1 MNRVAR
7 NRIFTWR
14 KKDLKMLHLSA
25 PSQVDATAK
34 NFSSVWRNGV
44 PRPLVMWWAAD
55 EERDGEGEDN
65 GRLFAAVAFW
75 RAWKN
80 GLLPL
85 SARPSILYSSS
96 HPSVGDLLRHI
107 KVGADEL
114 PWSSRVRQWAESA
127 LLWW

>member
-1 MNRVAR
+1 
-7 NRIFTWR
+7 
-14 KKDLKMLHLSA
+14 
-25 PSQVDATAK
+25 
-34 NFSSVWRNGV
+34 
-44 PRPLVMWWAAD
+44 MWWAAD

-107 KVGADEL
+107 KVGALHHRHHENMESRECVPPGAYDEL

-127 LLWW
+127 LL